1 LIHRIQHWLKH
12 SLATRLT
19 LLILLATIIAWSG
32 FSAVLLYEA
41 RKETAEV
48 LDDQLT
54 AYADLLWQNLGGEDD
69 LRSNNNQDNDYHD
82 ELAFAV
88 YHLDGRLVTASQLRP
103 FPLQPSASKKP
114 YSINLN
120 GKEWQITVRSGE
132 NHQLIVG
139 EPLKNQLKIAEEL
152 SEHLLEIALWA
163 LLLLLPLL
171 YLSLIHI

>member
-1 LIHRIQHWLKH
+1 MIHRIQHWLKH

-48 LDDQLT
+48 LDEQLT

-88 YHLDGRLVTASQLRP
+88 YH
-103 FPLQPSASKKP
+103 
-114 YSINLN
+114 
-120 GKEWQITVRSGE
+120 
-132 NHQLIVG
+132 
-139 EPLKNQLKIAEEL
+139 
-152 SEHLLEIALWA
+152 
-163 LLLLLPLL
+163 
-171 YLSLIHI
+171 